1 LKDLSIVFLGTPEFA
16 VASLEALI
24 KAGMNVVGVVT
35 APDKPVGRNRELQGS
50 AVKEYALKMGLRL
63 LQPEKLK
70 NETFLEE
77 LKSLEADLQII
88 VAFRMLP
95 EVVWNMPR
103 MGTFN
108 LHGSLLPKY
117 RGAAPIN
124 WAIMNG
130 EVETGVTTFF
140 LQHEIDTGPLIFQE
154 KLAINDNDT
163 IGSLYPKLMAL
174 GAELVVKTV
183 EAICDGNAPSIPQD
197 NSIPLLPAPKLFR
210 ENTEI
215 DFEKSGIE
223 IYNFIRG
230 LNPVPTAWA
239 VLDEISTKI
248 FDVRLVEDAPSV
260 GKGQLVIENRKL
272 WLGTSTTA
280 IEVLSLQLEGKR
292 KMTSQEY
299 ISGKANKK

>member
-1 LKDLSIVFLGTPEFA
+1 LKDLRIVFLGTPEFA
-16 VASLEALI
+16 VASLEALVLSGI
-24 KAGMNVVGVVT
+24 NVVGVVT

-70 NETFLEE
+70 NEAFLDE
-77 LKSLEADLQII
+77 LRSLQADLQIV

-95 EVVWNMPR
+95 VVVWDMPR
-103 MGTFN
+103 LGTFN

-130 EVETGVTTFF
+130 EIETGVTTFF

-154 KLAINDNDT
+154 KLAIDHTDT

-183 EAICDGNAPSIPQD
+183 VAMKNGNAPSIPQD
-197 NSIPLLPAPKLFR
+197 DLIPLLPAPKLFR

-215 DFEKSGIE
+215 DFERSGNE

-230 LNPVPTAWA
+230 LNPVPAAWG

-280 IEVLSLQLEGKR
+280 IEVLSLQIEGKR